1 MLFFTM
7 VEEALA
13 DEQARKRARMT
24 VGYRPGSVMR
34 VEVKNFMTYSNCVIE
49 PGPTLNLVLGP
60 NGTGKSSFVCAL
72 CVGLAGS
79 TKLLGRADDIA
90 SFIRRGTDEGEV
102 KVTLADDRGGKLV
115 VRRRMRRTSNGAQN
129 EWWVNGKTSTMTKVK
144 DIVSK
149 YNIQLDNLC
158 QFLPQDKVSEFARMK
173 PIELLKATEMAIG
186 DGNLYNLHESLIKE
200 KKDMDEKK
208 KLVDMEG
215 AAVARHEEEL
225 EELERALGP
234 MREKKRLQEQMNVLK
249 KHKAWREHDECV
261 EEGKKDEE
269 MLKKSMAT
277 LKRLNKEADSI
288 AKGPVKVKSDQKKKA
303 EQAKNT
309 AAKEMGKHDVEKV
322 NTDVGNHLTLA
333 QGVHDQIQ
341 NLEEA
346 SNQWKAKIR
355 MMENDVQNL
364 KETVE
369 QLTHQNDAK
378 IEREIQ
384 MLDLQMKDLI
394 NQESTVARS
403 QRDLEDSRDKLDKN
417 IRTLKDQLGKENN
430 KKYRA
435 LNNLAKSRPGVRE
448 IYDYVQKNRGRFKGQ
463 VVGPL
468 VMEIDVRKKHYA
480 SILEQLLPFNWL
492 SYVFVQYE
500 SDMKLLKREL
510 EARNIEP
517 LIAVVEAD
525 VNAPLNRTCGDSAK
539 YASLGVEAT
548 LDETFQA
555 HPMIKHAL
563 DNHFFIS
570 SIFVMAEGQKGWQK
584 VFDANPKLQQ
594 VWTSEYQVRKTVS
607 RYDASNTTISIT
619 ELKDAR
625 ILTASSSGDAGG
637 ACVRIKKELDDRMA
651 QLERVQLELN
661 ELQPDIDRIKTHKNE
676 IKAERTKLASAQSDQ
691 AQRLRNAK
699 GSLSTKEK
707 QLQMQ
712 KNREDPLKK
721 KDKLVHDLK
730 LHLAKALDKAVKM
743 PNIVDK
749 YKSALLKHATSDL
762 ATKELTEQIHVLG
775 QKSKTKLKERND
787 MAELVDQLQ
796 QSVNRHREHVE
807 QLKKNAVEETGLPIP
822 EELKQEFSLLPQ
834 DLREIEESLAEKKA
848 QHDSILISDPGA
860 QQRYERI
867 TEILSTNKERL
878 AVHEEAYTAISEK
891 VEQLKQAWAPE
902 VRSLVQQINRNFSE
916 AFKHV
921 GIAGEVVFNEADGDD
936 FAKYSIDLR
945 VKFREEGQLITL
957 DSAYHSGGES
967 STSTIL
973 YLMALQGVTTSPF
986 RVVDEINQGMDSI
999 NERSVFKLLADAA
1012 TAPDTPQCFLLTPK
1026 LLPDLPF
1033 SEDVTVL
1040 QIMNGVHIGDIANGF
1055 RQDCLLGEARTAAA
1069 APMVEAV

>member
-1 MLFFTM
+1 MVDEMLP
-7 VEEALA
+7 
-13 DEQARKRARMT
+13 DEQARKRART
-24 VGYRPGSVMR
+24 AVGYRPGSVMR

-90 SFIRRGTDEGEV
+90 SFIRRGTDQGEV
-102 KVTLADDRGGKLV
+102 KVTLADERGGTLV
-115 VRRRMRRTSNGAQN
+115 VRRRMKRTSNGAQN

-144 DIVSK
+144 EIVSK

-208 KLVDMEG
+208 KLVDLES

-225 EELERALGP
+225 GELERALGP
-234 MREKKRLQEQMNVLK
+234 MKEKKRLQEQVKVLQM
-249 KHKAWREHDECV
+249 HKAWRDHDVCV

-269 MLKKSMAT
+269 MLKKSMTT

-288 AKGPVKVKSDQKKKA
+288 TKGPVKVKSDQKKKA
-303 EQAKNT
+303 EQAKS
-309 AAKEMGKHDVEKV
+309 AATKDMGKHDVEKM

-333 QGVHDQIQ
+333 QGTHDQIQ

-346 SNQWKAKIR
+346 SNRWKAKIR

-364 KETVE
+364 RESVA
-369 QLTHQNDAK
+369 QLSHQNDAK

-394 NQESTVARS
+394 NQESTVSRS
-403 QRDLEDSRDKLDKN
+403 HRELEDTRDQLHRQ
-417 IRTLKDQLGKENN
+417 IGLLRDQLGKENN
-430 KKYRA
+430 KKFRA
-435 LNNLAKSRPGVRE
+435 LNNLARSRPGVTE
-448 IYDYVQKNRGRFKGQ
+448 IYDYVQKNKGRFKGQ
-463 VVGPL
+463 VLGPL

-480 SILEQLLPFNWL
+480 SILEQLLPYNWL

-510 EARNIEP
+510 EARKIEP

-525 VNAPLNRTCGDSAK
+525 LNAPLNRSSGDSGK

-563 DNHFFIS
+563 DNHFAIS
-570 SIFVMAEGQKGWQK
+570 SIFVMAEGQNGWRQ
-584 VFDANPKLQQ
+584 VFDANPNLQQ
-594 VWTSEYQVRKTVS
+594 VWTTEYQVRKTVS
-607 RYDASNTTISIT
+607 RYDASNTTISMT
-619 ELKDAR
+619 ELKDSK
-625 ILTASSSGDAGG
+625 ILTASSGTGG
-637 ACVRIKKELDDRMA
+637 GEFARIKKELDDRMGKF
-651 QLERVQLELN
+651 ERVQLQSN
-661 ELQPDIDRIKTHKNE
+661 ELQPEIDRIKTHKNE
-676 IKAERTKLASAQSDQ
+676 IKAERAKLVSARSDS
-691 AQRLRNAK
+691 ALKLRNAK

-712 KNREDPLKK
+712 KSREDPLSK
-721 KDKLVHDLK
+721 KDKLVQDLK
-730 LHLAKALDKAVKM
+730 LHLAKAMDKAVKIPTTM
-743 PNIVDK
+743 DK
-749 YKSALLKHATSDL
+749 YKGALLKHVTNDL

-796 QSVNRHREHVE
+796 GSVTRHREHVE
-807 QLKKNAVEETGLPIP
+807 QLKKDAIEETGWPIP
-822 EELKQEFSLLPQ
+822 EDVKQEFNLLPQ
-834 DLREIEESLAEKKA
+834 DVKEIEETIAEKKA

-860 QQRYERI
+860 QQRYDRI
-867 TEILSTNKERL
+867 TEVLSKNKEKL
-878 AVHEEAYTAISEK
+878 AEHEEMYTAISEK

-902 VRSLVQQINRNFSE
+902 VRSLVQQINTNFSE
-916 AFKHV
+916 AFRHV
-921 GIAGEVVFNEADGDD
+921 GIAGEVVFNEVDGED
-936 FAKYSIDLR
+936 FAKYSIDLL
-945 VKFREEGQLITL
+945 VKFREGGQLMPL

-1055 RQDCLLGEARTAAA
+1055 RKDCLLGEARTA
-1069 APMVEAV
+1069 PTPTVVEAV